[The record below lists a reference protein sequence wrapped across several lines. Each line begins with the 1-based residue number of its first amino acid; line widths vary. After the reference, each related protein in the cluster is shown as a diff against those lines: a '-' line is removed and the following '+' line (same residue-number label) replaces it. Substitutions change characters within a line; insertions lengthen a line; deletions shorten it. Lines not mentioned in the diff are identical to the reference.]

1 MKKMM
6 ASELAKFLNAKI
18 TGNGDAVISGVAT
31 PEDARSDN
39 LIYVEGVKHK
49 ARAEASAAH
58 CVVVAEGMELQNK
71 TILAVAQPKLAFAR
85 AAERLLEPLPIATG
99 RHATAVIDASAK
111 LGSGVVIGPYVV
123 IEADAT
129 IGANTEIGAFCYV
142 GRGSQC
148 GESCRLFPRVTLY
161 AGAKLGDRVI
171 VHSGAVIGGDG
182 FGYVYGDGN
191 YIKFPQVGTVEIG
204 DDVEVGNNTTIARGS
219 LGRTRIERGVKLD
232 NLVHVAHNVQIG
244 EHTIIAAQ
252 TGVSGSS
259 EIGDHVVIGGQVGIA
274 DHCTIES
281 GSIVGAQAGIPTG
294 KKIRAGEVVW
304 GTPARPL
311 ARFKKQYVWFE
322 RLPELAE
329 RLRKIE
335 EKAK

>member
-1 MKKMM
+1 MKKVT
-6 ASELAKFLNAKI
+6 AGDLAKFLNAKI
-18 TGNGDAVISGVAT
+18 SGDDEIVLSGIAA
-31 PEDARSDN
+31 PEDASTED
-39 LIYVEGVKHK
+39 LIYMEAAKHK
-49 ARAEASAAH
+49 SRAEVSASR
-58 CVVVAEGMELQNK
+58 CVIVTEGMELQNK
-71 TILAVAQPKLAFAR
+71 TMLVVSQPKLAFAR
-85 AAERLLEPLPIATG
+85 AAERLLVPLPIAAG
-99 RHATAVIDASAK
+99 LHATAVIDPSAK
-111 LGSGVVIGPYVV
+111 LANGVTAGPYVV
-123 IEADAT
+123 IEPDVV
-129 IGANTEIGAFCYV
+129 IGANTQIGAFCCV
-142 GRGSQC
+142 GRGTTI
-148 GESCRLFPRVTLY
+148 GESCRIFPRVTLY

-171 VHSGAVIGGDG
+171 VHSGAVVGGDG

-191 YIKFPQVGTVEIG
+191 YTKFPQVGSVEIG
-204 DDVEVGNNTTIARGS
+204 DDVEIGNNATIARGS
-219 LGRTRIERGVKLD
+219 LGRTRIDRGVKLD
-232 NLVHVAHNVQIG
+232 NLVHVAHNVHIG

-252 TGVSGSS
+252 TGISGSS

-335 EKAK
+335 EKMK